1 MFISWQTF
9 LISLSKRSTKKDLQS
24 YNNTNINFLIF
35 IFYFSHI
42 YQTYNFPIEIN
53 ISNHELLYYSVTRKC
68 YEKDKQLL
76 NSSYDLKTCGQ
87 FLIHV
92 TIETTICRIYLSTFY
107 TALLKR
113 NHSVTMVLPMV
124 ERLRNWPVSDQHD
137 K

>member
-1 MFISWQTF
+1 M
-9 LISLSKRSTKKDLQS
+9 
-24 YNNTNINFLIF
+24 
-35 IFYFSHI
+35 
-42 YQTYNFPIEIN
+42 
-53 ISNHELLYYSVTRKC
+53 TRKC

-76 NSSYDLKTCGQ
+76 NSSYDLKTYGQ